1 MISLISFLLI
11 LFFGF
16 IFLFF
21 RFIVGKQT
29 IKKHWNQADIRKI
42 KDLGTT
48 KSLEVIPL
56 IDWFISGN
64 DLKGE
69 GGVSYLVKTD
79 DCSILFD
86 VGFNEKKTDPSPL
99 MHNMKQLGIIK
110 KDFDTIVI
118 SHNHPDHVGGM
129 KWQKQKS
136 FSLSN
141 KQIDLKG
148 KAIYTPVP
156 MTYPGLDAICTENP
170 FNIAKGVA
178 TTGVIANQDFFM
190 GRILEQAL
198 AINVEGKG
206 IVLIVGCGHQTIPK
220 ILERAKTL
228 FKEPIYGILG
238 GLHYPVTDSRI
249 KILGINVQRYL
260 GTCRLPWKPIT
271 MDLVHENIALLKELD
286 PGIIGLSGHDSCD
299 ASLEAFREAFPEVYT
314 DIKVGGK
321 III

>member
-1 MISLISFLLI
+1 MFLLI
-11 LFFGF
+11 SLLLFFVF
-16 IFLFF
+16 IFLLF
-21 RFIVGKQT
+21 RFIAGKQAVERQWDHT
-29 IKKHWNQADIRKI
+29 DIRKI
-42 KDLGTT
+42 KNLGFT
-48 KSLEVIPL
+48 KSLEIIPL
-56 IDWFISGN
+56 IDWLTSGN
-64 DLKGE
+64 DLIGE

-99 MHNMKQLGIIK
+99 MHNMKQLGINT

-141 KQIDLKG
+141 RQIDLEG
-148 KAIYTPVP
+148 KSLYTPVP
-156 MTYPGLDAICTENP
+156 MVYPGLDAICTENP
-170 FNIAKGVA
+170 FNIARGVA
-178 TTGVIANQDFFM
+178 TIGVIANQDFFM
-190 GRILEQAL
+190 GRVLEQAL

-206 IVLIVGCGHQTIPK
+206 IVLIVGCGHQTVAK
-220 ILERAKTL
+220 ILERAKAL
-228 FKEPIYGILG
+228 FDEPIYGILG

-271 MDLVHENIALLKELD
+271 MDMVHENITLLKELD

-299 ASLEAFREAFPEVYT
+299 ASLEAFREAFSDIYT
-314 DIKVGGK
+314 EIKVGEK
-321 III
+321 ISI

>member
-1 MISLISFLLI
+1 MFLLI
-11 LFFGF
+11 SLLLFFVF
-16 IFLFF
+16 IFLLF
-21 RFIVGKQT
+21 RFIVGKQAVERQWDHT
-29 IKKHWNQADIRKI
+29 DIQKI
-42 KDLGTT
+42 KNLGFT
-48 KSLEVIPL
+48 KSLEIIPL
-56 IDWFISGN
+56 IDWLTSGN
-64 DLKGE
+64 DLIGE

-86 VGFNEKKTDPSPL
+86 VGFNEKKTNPSPL
-99 MHNMKQLGIIK
+99 MHNMKQLGINT

-141 KQIDLKG
+141 RQIDLEG
-148 KAIYTPVP
+148 KSLYTPVP
-156 MTYPGLDAICTENP
+156 MVYPGLDAICTENP
-170 FNIAKGVA
+170 FNIARGVA
-178 TTGVIANQDFFM
+178 TIGVIANQDFFM
-190 GRILEQAL
+190 GRVLEQAL

-220 ILERAKTL
+220 ILKRAKAL

-249 KILGINVQRYL
+249 KIFGINVQRYL

-271 MDLVHENIALLKELD
+271 LDLVQENIALLKKLN
-286 PGIIGLSGHDSCD
+286 PSIIGLSGHDSCD
-299 ASLEAFREAFPEVYT
+299 VSLEAFREAFPNIYT
-314 DIKVGGK
+314 EIKVGEK
-321 III
+321 ISI

>member
-1 MISLISFLLI
+1 MMLLISLLLLFVFL
-11 LFFGF
+11 
-16 IFLFF
+16 FLFF
-21 RFIVGKQT
+21 RFIAGK
-29 IKKHWNQADIRKI
+29 KKVERHWNQADIQKI
-42 KDLGTT
+42 KNLGIT
-48 KSLEVIPL
+48 KSLEITPL
-56 IDWFISGN
+56 IDWFTSGN
-64 DLKGE
+64 DLIGE
-69 GGVSYLVKTD
+69 GGVSYLLKTD

-99 MHNMKQLGIIK
+99 VHNMRQLGIST

-141 KQIDLKG
+141 RQIDLEG
-148 KAIYTPVP
+148 KTIYTPVP
-156 MTYPGLDAICTENP
+156 MTYPGLKPVCTEGP
-170 FNIAKGVA
+170 FNIARGVA
-178 TTGVIANQDFFM
+178 TLGVIANQDFFM
-190 GRILEQAL
+190 GKVLEQAL

-220 ILERAKTL
+220 ILERAKAL

-260 GTCRLPWKPIT
+260 GICRLPWKPIT

-286 PGIIGLSGHDSCD
+286 PGIVGLSGHDSCD
-299 ASLEAFREAFPEVYT
+299 TSLEAFREAFSNIYT
-314 DIKVGGK
+314 EIRVGEK
-321 III
+321 ISI